1 MSKENIKRNFKMVCK
16 KVEKRSAEILTGLGI
31 AGMCTAVVVGI
42 KVTPKALQL
51 IEEEKK
57 EKKVEELKPVE
68 VVKVTWKQYLPV
80 ALLTGASA
88 ACLIGAN
95 SVHSRRHAALYS
107 AYKISETAY
116 SELKDKTK
124 EVVSEKKV
132 KEIKQKIAEDKVK
145 DIASDEKKT
154 QIIVNGDTDTWFIDA
169 MSNQPFKSSKN
180 DLDAAVNRLNKAMMS
195 EMYISLSQFYDEIG
209 VPHTGVSDDIG
220 WRIDKDDIEIDL
232 SEATV
237 IDGKAYIVVDFMA
250 RPTYGFDNLC

>member
-1 MSKENIKRNFKMVCK
+1 M
-16 KVEKRSAEILTGLGI
+16 
-31 AGMCTAVVVGI
+31 
-42 KVTPKALQL
+42 
-51 IEEEKK
+51 
-57 EKKVEELKPVE
+57 
-68 VVKVTWKQYLPV
+68 
-80 ALLTGASA
+80 
-88 ACLIGAN
+88 IGAN

-145 DIASDEKKT
+145 DITSDEKKT
-154 QIIVNGDTDTWFIDA
+154 QIIVNGDADTWFIDA

>member
-1 MSKENIKRNFKMVCK
+1 MSKESIKRNFKMVCK
-16 KVEKRSAEILTGLGI
+16 KVEKRSPEILTGLGI

-57 EKKVEELKPVE
+57 ERKVEELKPVE

-80 ALLTGASA
+80 
-88 ACLIGAN
+88 
-95 SVHSRRHAALYS
+95 ALYS

-145 DIASDEKKT
+145 DIASDDKKT
-154 QIIVNGDTDTWFIDA
+154 QIIVNGDSDTWFIDA

-180 DLDAAVNRLNKAMMS
+180 ELDAAVNRLNKAMMS

-209 VPHTGVSDDIG
+209 LPHTGVSDDIG
-220 WRIDKDDIEIDL
+220 WRVDKDDIEIDL
-232 SEATV
+232 SEAAV